1 MASLKHASVF
11 YFLLF
16 SRIPS
21 TLSNTAKLL
30 INACRWT
37 FFFFFFLGLPW
48 WLSWSRIHLQCG
60 RPGFDPWVA
69 TMLWRRE
76 KLPLQYSGLENSMV
90 HGVAKSW
97 TRLSNFHF
105 TCRWL
110 FSIQIRKKAALQSV
124 KIQGGSSA
132 VLSNECSEFSWWK
145 PSSLSKQSRLP
156 TSAQLVPDFSP
167 IAQSPLGTV
176 PVLPTQR
183 TTVPPQALW
192 NLWQPPHPTPKMQNV
207 LPPEI
212 HRAYSLTSLSGFC
225 WKTSFSVRSYLLTPF
240 EITPPIPRMCF
251 SFLHITN
258 HHWKH
263 SLVFL
268 FIICLPH
275 HNGSVP
281 RAGTVVFSSLLYA
294 PAHSRYSVNIYW
306 LH

>member
-1 MASLKHASVF
+1 MYWSFTTFLQLNQILYRTVASLKHASVF

-16 SRIPS
+16 SRVPS

-37 FFFFFFLGLPW
+37 FFFFFGLPW

-97 TRLSNFHF
+97 TRLSDFHF

-132 VLSNECSEFSWWK
+132 VLSNECSEFSW
-145 PSSLSKQSRLP
+145 
-156 TSAQLVPDFSP
+156 
-167 IAQSPLGTV
+167 
-176 PVLPTQR
+176 
-183 TTVPPQALW
+183 
-192 NLWQPPHPTPKMQNV
+192 
-207 LPPEI
+207 
-212 HRAYSLTSLSGFC
+212 
-225 WKTSFSVRSYLLTPF
+225 
-240 EITPPIPRMCF
+240 
-251 SFLHITN
+251 
-258 HHWKH
+258 
-263 SLVFL
+263 
-268 FIICLPH
+268 
-275 HNGSVP
+275 
-281 RAGTVVFSSLLYA
+281 
-294 PAHSRYSVNIYW
+294 
-306 LH
+306 